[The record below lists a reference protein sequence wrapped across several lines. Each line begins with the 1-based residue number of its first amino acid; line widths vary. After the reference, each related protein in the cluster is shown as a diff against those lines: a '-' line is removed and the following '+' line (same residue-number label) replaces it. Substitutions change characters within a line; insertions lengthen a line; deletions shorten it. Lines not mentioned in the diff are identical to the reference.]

1 MSDISSFSASEP
13 TPGRLA
19 DLRMDYRHSELNEL
33 DLLEDPI
40 DQFDLWMAEAR
51 RIHRPGMDEPH
62 AMTLATASADGVPS
76 ARTVLLKG
84 VDRRGFTWFTNY
96 GSRKGHELA
105 ENGHAALNFRWGA
118 LERQV
123 VVMGAVTRVAAEESD
138 EYFYSRPLA
147 SRIGAIVSA
156 QSTVVS
162 RSALEAAAATWADQ
176 PESAVVRP
184 IHWGGYRLDPVWI
197 EFWQGRSS
205 RLHDRLRFCRDT
217 VDAPWTLER
226 LAP

>member
-1 MSDISSFSASEP
+1 MPDISSFSASEP
-13 TPGRLA
+13 TRGTLA

-40 DQFDLWMAEAR
+40 AQFDLWMSEAR
-51 RIHRPGMDEPH
+51 TMHRPGMDEPH

-123 VVMGAVTRVAAEESD
+123 VVMGAVTKVSAEESD

-147 SRIGAIVSA
+147 SRIGAIISA

-162 RSALEAAAATWADQ
+162 RSALEAAAATWAGQ
-176 PESAVVRP
+176 PESTVVRP

-217 VDAPWTLER
+217 VDAPWTLQR

>member
-1 MSDISSFSASEP
+1 MSDISSFSPSGP
-13 TPGRLA
+13 TPGTLA

-40 DQFDLWMAEAR
+40 EQFDLWMSEAR
-51 RIHRPGMDEPH
+51 TMHRPGMDEPH

-96 GSRKGHELA
+96 RSRKGHELA

-123 VVMGAVTRVAAEESD
+123 VVMGAVTRVSAEESD

-217 VDAPWTLER
+217 VNAPWTLER

>member
-13 TPGRLA
+13 TPGTLA

-40 DQFDLWMAEAR
+40 EQFDLWMSEAR
-51 RIHRPGMDEPH
+51 TMHRPGMDEPH

-96 GSRKGHELA
+96 RSRKGHELA

-123 VVMGAVTRVAAEESD
+123 VVMGAVTRVSAEESD

-217 VDAPWTLER
+217 VNAPWTLER